1 MTELLPD
8 RSCSLHV
15 RCSEE
20 ERARWKAKA
29 GAHQMPLSEYLRAA
43 LDGAPSGR
51 RRAPP
56 AVDHRLLVQVA
67 RAGNNLNQIARAL
80 NAARRSGAPLDAL
93 AVLAELIEIDRA
105 LRAALESF
113 SR

>member
-1 MTELLPD
+1 M
-8 RSCSLHV
+8 
-15 RCSEE
+15 RCSKE

-29 GAHQMPLSEYLRAA
+29 AAHQMPLSEYLRAA

-80 NAARRSGAPLDAL
+80 NAAHRSGAPLDAL
-93 AVLAELIEIDRA
+93 AVLAELIEINRA